1 MSLKLRLILSMSL
14 LVFCSVAVISIV
26 LGRGAII
33 DMKSSLERRAETDLI
48 SKKELISQ
56 NVTEYFDTIN
66 KQLITM
72 ASDVSMVSMSKELI
86 EAFESYPRQRGRTTR
101 EQEVTVA
108 VYYEEQFKKEFENQ
122 NTGSLDTRPMVSR
135 LSEQALAFQHDL
147 IANNANPLGEKDSLT
162 APNNS
167 SDYAKFHEA
176 YHPSIRN
183 FLMKFGYYDIFI
195 VDANTGNVVYSVFKE
210 LDFATN
216 LKSGLY
222 AKAGIG
228 KAFTSA
234 LNLGQEQTYLTD
246 FEPYLPSYNNT
257 ASFIASPIM
266 ENGVTIAVLIFQM
279 PIDRLNSVM
288 TQQQDW
294 RNKGFGDSG
303 ETYLVGENG
312 TLRNESR
319 FFVEDKPAY
328 LAALGKV
335 NASTL
340 EEIKT
345 KDTSISLQQVDSIG
359 VKQALSGKDGFATF
373 EDYREVPVLS
383 AYGPLKVGNMT
394 WAILSEIDRA
404 EALQDVTKLKNSI
417 IKDTIILGVFLVI
430 AGLAVSYVLAN
441 FLQKPICNLRDNF
454 SDLNSGEADL
464 TRRIPKRN
472 IPELNQIA
480 DGFNTFIGDIANTI
494 KSTKEN
500 ADTVASSSSQLKV
513 ATEQSRVT
521 IEKQKE
527 NASDMR
533 RSLVEFNQAIDEI
546 TLRSSEASS
555 QTSLARDNTLEN
567 SQRAQE
573 AANNIKTLVDEVKNS
588 AKIILKLR
596 EEVKGIDNVLSV
608 INEIADQTNLLALNA
623 AIEAARAGDHGR
635 GFSVVAD
642 EVRTL
647 AGRTQDS
654 TIEIQSKIGELT
666 TAANRSVDSMQLAS
680 SSAEGGIQLV
690 ESVSSALVE
699 LQEMINHMADVNQI
713 VASASEEQKY
723 TCDEINQRMM
733 ELADD
738 ANEVQSMMGEIS
750 SSTSSLYEMSNTM
763 KGSVSRFIV

>member
-750 SSTSSLYEMSNTM
+750 SSTSSLHEMSNTM

>member
-26 LGRGAII
+26 LGRRAII

-441 FLQKPICNLRDNF
+441 VLQKPICNLRDNF

-750 SSTSSLYEMSNTM
+750 SSTSSLHEMSNTM

>member
-596 EEVKGIDNVLSV
+596 EEVKGIDSVLSV

-750 SSTSSLYEMSNTM
+750 SSTSSLHEMSNTM

>member
-359 VKQALSGKDGFATF
+359 VKQALSGRDGFATF

-441 FLQKPICNLRDNF
+441 VLQKPICNLRDNF

-750 SSTSSLYEMSNTM
+750 SSTSSLHEMSNTM